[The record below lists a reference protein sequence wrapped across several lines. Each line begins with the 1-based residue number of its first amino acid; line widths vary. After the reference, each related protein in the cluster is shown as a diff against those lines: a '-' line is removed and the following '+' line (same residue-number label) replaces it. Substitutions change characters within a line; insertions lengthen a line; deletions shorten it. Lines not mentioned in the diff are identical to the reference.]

1 MSQLDEIAAR
11 TDAATE
17 GPWRALGTG
26 SAGGDHWY
34 ICDDGE
40 AIASIS
46 CQDGIN
52 EEQRQPDAEF
62 IAHAR
67 EDVPRLVS
75 ALRAVEAVLVDWD
88 KFGKQCLV
96 RADPSS
102 GLPDAERAHQQEMAE
117 DCARDAH
124 RIRTAITKAL
134 G

>member
-1 MSQLDEIAAR
+1 MNTLDEMAAR
-11 TDAATE
+11 TDAATP

-34 ICDDGE
+34 ICDDRE

-67 EDVPRLVS
+67 DDVPKLVKAIRLI
-75 ALRAVEAVLVDWD
+75 E
-88 KFGKQCLV
+88 QYCTI
-96 RADPSS
+96 
-102 GLPDAERAHQQEMAE
+102 AETDINGHQREPLMI
-117 DCARDAH
+117 H
-124 RIRTAITKAL
+124 PNVIRGAIREAL